1 MMKKQIN
8 LVMNGKGG
16 VGKSLFANNFVQYL
30 KDHQIEHLAID
41 TDNENS
47 TLKRF
52 HPEAEFINIGNAR
65 EIDLLFSSLERNS
78 LVIVDC
84 RAASTDIFL
93 DYFTEIRA
101 FEILEMLGA
110 SLTVISPVNHEAD
123 SIEQV
128 RLIAE
133 SLGGQ
138 CRYAIVKN
146 EAHSK
151 QFRIY
156 DRSNTRSRVL
166 GELGGVEIVMP
177 KLYDWLVTTLNETS
191 LPITAAIQ
199 HPDVSLIDR
208 QRLKNW
214 QSKFNEQVELTREY
228 LFPSGKVKTEARNRK
243 SLNRR
248 NDG

>member
-1 MMKKQIN
+1 MKKQIN

-30 KDHQIEHLAID
+30 KDQQIEHLAID

-52 HPEAEFINIGNAR
+52 HPEAEFVNIGNTR
-65 EIDLLFSSLERNS
+65 EIDLLFSSLERTS
-78 LVIVDC
+78 LVVVDC
-84 RAASTDIFL
+84 RAASTDVFL

-101 FEILEMLGA
+101 FEVLKTLGA
-110 SLTVISPVNHEAD
+110 ALTVISPVNHEAD
-123 SIEQV
+123 SVEQV
-128 RLIAE
+128 KLIAE

-138 CRYAIVKN
+138 CRYVIVKN
-146 EAHSK
+146 QVHSE

-156 DRSNTRSRVL
+156 DRSHTRSRVIQ
-166 GELGGVEIVMP
+166 ELGGVEIILP
-177 KLYDWLVTTLNETS
+177 KLYDWLVTTLNETNLS
-191 LPITAAIQ
+191 LSSALE

-214 QSKFNEQVELTREY
+214 QSKFNEQVELAQSHLLPSTKARAETR
-228 LFPSGKVKTEARNRK
+228 SRRSK
-243 SLNRR
+243 SEE
-248 NDG
+248 